1 MRVVLLDS
9 EEGGRLRARLQ
20 ARALSDLRE
29 VTTAVSEIVSD
40 VRESGE
46 KALTAYAER
55 WDGLQRGQALRVSQD
70 EMQSALA
77 ALSPRTREAFSV
89 AAANIRSFAELQLP
103 KTRFVETRPGVTLG
117 QIVRAL
123 DAVGCYVPGGRY
135 PLPSTLLM
143 TVIPA
148 QVAGVK
154 RILVCSPRPSET
166 TLAVAA
172 LLGVTEFYR
181 VGGAQAVAAMAF
193 GTERIPAVDKIV
205 GPGNQ
210 YVTAAK
216 KLVSESGAVSID
228 MLAGPTEALILSRA
242 GDPRF
247 IAADLVAQAEH
258 DPQACSLFLTT
269 RMDLAKAVARTV
281 DDLVADNPI
290 AREAIERNGG
300 AIVTKTWEEA
310 IALANEIGS
319 EHLTL
324 DDEKDLERIT
334 CAGSIFIGDY
344 SAQPLG
350 DYVSGPN
357 HVLPTA
363 GTARFRGGLSAADFV
378 KLISVQKVSRSAYGQ
393 LVTAAATLAEIEGLT
408 GHRFA
413 LEVRREQAVASA

>member
-1 MRVVLLDS
+1 M
-9 EEGGRLRARLQ
+9 
-20 ARALSDLRE
+20 
-29 VTTAVSEIVSD
+29 
-40 VRESGE
+40 
-46 KALTAYAER
+46 
-55 WDGLQRGQALRVSQD
+55 
-70 EMQSALA
+70 
-77 ALSPRTREAFSV
+77 
-89 AAANIRSFAELQLP
+89 
-103 KTRFVETRPGVTLG
+103 LG

-154 RILVCSPRPSET
+154 RIAVCSPRPSEA
-166 TLAVAA
+166 TLAAAA

-181 VGGAQAVAAMAF
+181 VGGAHAVAAMAF

-216 KLVSESGAVSID
+216 KLVAESGAVSID
-228 MLAGPTEALILSRA
+228 MLAGPTEALILSRT
-242 GDPRF
+242 GDARF

-258 DPQACSLFLTT
+258 DPLACSLFLTT
-269 RMDLAKAVARTV
+269 RIELAKPVARIVSEFT
-281 DDLVADNPI
+281 AENPT
-290 AREAIERNGG
+290 AREAIERNGA
-300 AIVTKTWEEA
+300 AIVTRTWEEA

-378 KLISVQKVSRSAYGQ
+378 KLISVQKVSRTAFAQ
-393 LVTAAATLAEIEGLT
+393 LTPAAEMLAEIEGLA
-408 GHRFA
+408 GHRLA
-413 LEVRREQAVASA
+413 LQVRREKSVASA

>member
-1 MRVVLLDS
+1 MRVVQLDS
-9 EEGGRLRARLQ
+9 EEGRRLRLRLES
-20 ARALSDLRE
+20 RALSDLQA
-29 VTTAVSEIVSD
+29 VTPAVTEILNEI
-40 VRESGE
+40 RNRAE

-55 WDGLQRGQALRVSQD
+55 WDGLQPAQPLRVTQD
-70 EMQSALA
+70 EMKSALA
-77 ALSPRTREAFSV
+77 ALAPRTRDALSV
-89 AAANIRSFAELQLP
+89 SAANIRSFAELQLP
-103 KTRFVETRPGVTLG
+103 QTRLVETQSGVTLG
-117 QIVRAL
+117 QVVRPL

-154 RILVCSPRPSET
+154 RIVVCSPRPSEA
-166 TLAVAA
+166 TLAAAA
-172 LLGVTEFYR
+172 LLGVSEFYR
-181 VGGAQAVAAMAF
+181 IGGAHAVAAMTF
-193 GTERIPAVDKIV
+193 GTDRILAVDKIV

-216 KLVSESGAVSID
+216 KQVAESGAVAID
-228 MLAGPTEALILSRA
+228 MLAGPTEALILSRT
-242 GDPRF
+242 GNPRF
-247 IAADLVAQAEH
+247 VAADLVAQAEH

-269 RMDLAKAVARTV
+269 RADLAKSVARIV
-281 DDLVADNPI
+281 DELTANNPT
-290 AREAIERNGG
+290 AREAIDLNGA
-300 AIVTKTWEEA
+300 AIVTRTWEEA
-310 IALANEIGS
+310 LVLANEIGS

-363 GTARFRGGLSAADFV
+363 GTARYRGGLSAADFV
-378 KLISVQKVSRSAYGQ
+378 KLISVQKVSRSAYEQ
-393 LVTAAATLAEIEGLT
+393 LAPVAETLAEVEGLA

>member
-1 MRVVLLDS
+1 MRVVELDS
-9 EEGGRLRARLQ
+9 EEGRRLRRRLKS
-20 ARALSDLRE
+20 RGLSDLRA
-29 VTTAVSEIVSD
+29 VTPAVADIISD
-40 VRESGE
+40 VRERGE

-55 WDGLQRGQALRVSQD
+55 WDGLQPGQQLRVTPN
-70 EMQSALA
+70 EMKGALA
-77 ALSPRTREAFSV
+77 ALSPRTREALSV
-89 AAANIRSFAELQLP
+89 AAANIRSFAGLQLP
-103 KTRFVETRPGVTLG
+103 QTRSLEPQPGVTLT
-117 QIVRAL
+117 QVVRPL
-123 DAVGCYVPGGRY
+123 DAVGSYVPGGRY

-154 RILVCSPRPSET
+154 RIVVCSPRPCQA
-166 TLAVAA
+166 TLAAAA
-172 LLGVTEFYR
+172 LLGITEFYR
-181 VGGAQAVAAMAF
+181 IGGAHAVAAMAF

-216 KLVSESGAVSID
+216 KLVAESGAVSID

-242 GDPRF
+242 GNARF

-258 DPQACSLFLTT
+258 DPQACSLFVTT
-269 RMDLAKAVARTV
+269 RADLAKSVTRIV
-281 DDLVADNPI
+281 DELTANNPI
-290 AREAIERNGG
+290 ARESIERNG
-300 AIVTKTWEEA
+300 AAVVTRTWEEA
-310 IALANEIGS
+310 LALANEIGC

-324 DDEKDLERIT
+324 DDERDLDRIT
-334 CAGSIFIGDY
+334 CAGSIFIGNY

-350 DYVSGPN
+350 DYASGPN

-363 GTARFRGGLSAADFV
+363 GTARFRGGLSSADFV
-378 KLISVQKVSRSAYGQ
+378 KLISVQEVSRSAFAQ
-393 LVTAAATLAEIEGLT
+393 LAPVAETLAQIEGLA

>member
-1 MRVVLLDS
+1 MRVVQLDS
-9 EEGGRLRARLQ
+9 EEGRRLRIRLKS
-20 ARALSDLRE
+20 RALSDLQAVIPA
-29 VTTAVSEIVSD
+29 VTEIISD
-40 VRESGE
+40 VRQRGD

-55 WDGLQRGQALRVSQD
+55 WDGLQPGQPLRVTQD
-70 EMQSALA
+70 ELQNALA
-77 ALSPRTREAFSV
+77 GLVPQTRDALSF
-89 AAANIRSFAELQLP
+89 AATNIRSFAELQLP
-103 KTRFVETRPGVTLG
+103 QTRSVETRSGVTLG
-117 QIVRAL
+117 QVVRPL

-143 TVIPA
+143 AVIPA
-148 QVAGVK
+148 QVAGVR
-154 RILVCSPRPSET
+154 RIVVCSPRPSQA
-166 TLAVAA
+166 TLAAAA
-172 LLGVTEFYR
+172 LLGVSEFYR
-181 VGGAQAVAAMAF
+181 IGGAHAVAAMAF
-193 GTERIPAVDKIV
+193 GTEQIAAVDKIV

-216 KLVSESGAVSID
+216 KLVAESGAVAID
-228 MLAGPTEALILSRA
+228 MLAGPTEALILSRT
-242 GDPRF
+242 GDARF

-269 RMDLAKAVARTV
+269 CADLAKSVARIADELT
-281 DDLVADNPI
+281 ADNPI
-290 AREAIERNGG
+290 AREAIDRNGA
-300 AIVTKTWEEA
+300 AIVTRTWEEA
-310 IALANEIGS
+310 LALANEIGS

-324 DDEKDLERIT
+324 DDEKDLERIS

-378 KLISVQKVSRSAYGQ
+378 KLISVQKISRSAFAQ
-393 LVTAAATLAEIEGLT
+393 LAVAAEPLAEIEGLA

-413 LEVRREQAVASA
+413 LEVRRDRAVASA

>member
-1 MRVVLLDS
+1 MRVVQLDS
-9 EEGGRLRARLQ
+9 DQGRQLRERLQ
-20 ARALSDLRE
+20 ARALSDLR
-29 VTTAVSEIVSD
+29 AVSPAVNEIVKN
-40 VRESGE
+40 VRDRGE
-46 KALTAYAER
+46 DALVEYAKR
-55 WDGLQRGQALRVSQD
+55 WDGLQLGQPLRVTQN

-77 ALSPRTREAFSV
+77 ALAPRTREALSL
-89 AAANIRSFAELQLP
+89 AAANIRNFAEMQLP
-103 KTRFVETRPGVTLG
+103 KTRVIEEPSGVMLG
-117 QIVRAL
+117 HIVRPL

-154 RILVCSPRPSET
+154 RIVVSSPRPSQA
-166 TLAVAA
+166 TLAAAA

-181 VGGAQAVAAMAF
+181 VGGAHAIAALAF
-193 GTERIPAVDKIV
+193 GTERFPAVDKIV

-216 KLVSESGAVSID
+216 KLVSESGAVAID
-228 MLAGPTEALILSRA
+228 MLAGPTEALVLSRT
-242 GDPRF
+242 GDARF

-258 DPQACSLFLTT
+258 DPLACSLFLTT
-269 RMDLAKAVARTV
+269 RMDLAKSVARMV
-281 DDLVADNPI
+281 NELVADNPI
-290 AREAIERNGG
+290 AREAIERNGA
-300 AIVTKTWEEA
+300 AIVTRTWEEA
-310 IALANEIGS
+310 LALANEIGS

-324 DDEKDLERIT
+324 DDDKDLERIT

-350 DYVSGPN
+350 DYVCGPN

-378 KLISVQKVSRSAYGQ
+378 KLISVQKVSRSGYAQ
-393 LVTAAATLAEIEGLT
+393 LVTAAETLAQLEGLP
-408 GHRFA
+408 GHQLA
-413 LEVRREQAVASA
+413 LQVRREKEVASA